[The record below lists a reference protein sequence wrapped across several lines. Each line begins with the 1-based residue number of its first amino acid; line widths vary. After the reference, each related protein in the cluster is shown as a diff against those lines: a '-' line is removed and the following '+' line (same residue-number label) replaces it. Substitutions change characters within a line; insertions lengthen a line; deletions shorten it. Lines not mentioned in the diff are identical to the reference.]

1 MDPGADLPAVRGA
14 VESGYQHVDYA
25 QRRALTIE
33 YHAFLSQMQPDDVIA
48 TLLHDRL
55 EIGAVAGDAELDPD
69 AADARLRRDVAW
81 GESEAL
87 AVEDLAAPLPSLLDQ
102 QGTVVDLT
110 QGLDALLLLI
120 SESGP
125 GPVVTPPRPPS
136 PTAPARLRDVPDQAS
151 AELHVT
157 REWLQGLVDLLNDR
171 KQVVLYGPPGT
182 GKTYLAQQLVRRLT
196 DRDAVRLVQFHP
208 SYAYEDFFEGFRPIQ
223 TAEGGSVGFELRP
236 GPLRE
241 IASEARADPGTAYV
255 LIIDEINRA
264 NLAKVFGELYFLL
277 EYRNESIRLQYS
289 PDTTFT
295 LPPNLY
301 LIGTMNT
308 ADRSIA
314 LVDAALRRRFAFV
327 ELHPGTE
334 PVNGLL
340 PAWLAANGKDG
351 DERAALL
358 RALNDEIGEEDRDFQ
373 IGPAYLMKPDAERDG
388 GLERVWQYSILPLLE
403 EHYYGRLSRD
413 EVHDRFGLASLRARI
428 GGDVDEAGET
438 EGIEAERSPSEGPGS
453 EA

>member
-1 MDPGADLPAVRGA
+1 MWR
-14 VESGYQHVDYA
+14 
-25 QRRALTIE
+25 
-33 YHAFLSQMQPDDVIA
+33 
-48 TLLHDRL
+48 
-55 EIGAVAGDAELDPD
+55 
-69 AADARLRRDVAW
+69 
-81 GESEAL
+81 SE
-87 AVEDLAAPLPSLLDQ
+87 
-102 QGTVVDLT
+102 
-110 QGLDALLLLI
+110 
-120 SESGP
+120 
-125 GPVVTPPRPPS
+125 
-136 PTAPARLRDVPDQAS
+136 
-151 AELHVT
+151 
-157 REWLQGLVDLLNDR
+157 
-171 KQVVLYGPPGT
+171 
-182 GKTYLAQQLVRRLT
+182 LVRRLT

-241 IASEARADPGTAYV
+241 IASEARQDPGTAYV

-264 NLAKVFGELYFLL
+264 NLAKVFGELYYLL

-295 LPPNLY
+295 LPPNLF

-327 ELHPGTE
+327 EMHPGE
-334 PVNGLL
+334 DPVRGLL
-340 PAWLAANGKDG
+340 PNWLAANGKDA

-358 RALNDEIGEEDRDFQ
+358 DALNAEIGVEDRDFQ
-373 IGPAYLMKPDAERDG
+373 IGPAYLMKPDAEREG

-428 GGDVDEAGET
+428 VGEVAVAF
-438 EGIEAERSPSEGPGS
+438 EDFED
-453 EA
+453 